1 MNNLNKVPYFDPFSF
16 PDLTKNAIGFD
27 QIVKKLGEI
36 TENLPKIPTY
46 PPYNIKKID
55 ENKYVIEV
63 AVAGFGQQDLEL
75 ELQEG
80 TLTIK
85 GNTVASSYP
94 GSEYLFK
101 GIADRAF
108 TRQFTL
114 ADTVVVKNADLVNGM
129 LRVALERFIPE
140 DKKAQKININ
150 EGGKSEK
157 QFLKD

>member
-1 MNNLNKVPYFDPFSF
+1 M
-16 PDLTKNAIGFD
+16 
-27 QIVKKLGEI
+27 
-36 TENLPKIPTY
+36 
-46 PPYNIKKID
+46 
-55 ENKYVIEV
+55 
-63 AVAGFGQQDLEL
+63 
-75 ELQEG
+75 QEG
-80 TLTIK
+80 TLTVK

-129 LRVALERFIPE
+129 LKIMLERFIPE
-140 DKKAQKININ
+140 DKKPQKININ
-150 EGGKSEK
+150 AGEKSEK